1 MNARVRLEVNGFFCG
16 EAGGVEKQ
24 ELLVEHLRNLILA
37 KHLPLEHGRSC
48 AAADSND
55 NRPREEVESCVT
67 AGGH

>member
-1 MNARVRLEVNGFFCG
+1 VNGFFCG

-48 AAADSND
+48 AASDSNG
-55 NRPREEVESCVT
+55 NRPREEVEN
-67 AGGH
+67 A